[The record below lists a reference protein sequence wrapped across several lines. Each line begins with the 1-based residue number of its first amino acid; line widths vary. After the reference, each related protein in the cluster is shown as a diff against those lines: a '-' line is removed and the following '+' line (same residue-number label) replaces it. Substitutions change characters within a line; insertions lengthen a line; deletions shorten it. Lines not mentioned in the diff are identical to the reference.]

1 MFAASS
7 ILLRTSRNSPRQNI
21 SWEIPKE
28 MLKKVRKAQNISWE
42 ILKEM
47 LREIPRK

>member
-1 MFAASS
+1 MFAASF

-21 SWEIPKE
+21 SWEILKE
-28 MLKKVRKAQNISWE
+28 MLRKVQKAQNISRE
-42 ILKEM
+42 ILRKM